1 MKISILDLDNN
12 NIFSLLS
19 ACKKIGY
26 NSNVITKN
34 DISKE
39 KIKKTDI
46 MILPGVGNFSY
57 TMKKIKRYGFDDLL
71 YEYALQQKKKLIG
84 ICLGMQLFF
93 DESEETTRTKGL
105 QLIEGKVYKLKNLPK
120 VNFPNIG
127 WNKIKVLKKNLKF
140 FNNKYFYFV
149 HGYHCVPKKKEIITS
164 NFNYGDYKICAS
176 FQKENLIGIQF
187 HPEKSG
193 KEGLMYLKTLLENT

>member
-71 YEYALQQKKKLIG
+71 YEYALQQKKKVNRN
-84 ICLGMQLFF
+84 LFRHAIVF
-93 DESEETTRTKGL
+93 
-105 QLIEGKVYKLKNLPK
+105 
-120 VNFPNIG
+120 
-127 WNKIKVLKKNLKF
+127 
-140 FNNKYFYFV
+140 
-149 HGYHCVPKKKEIITS
+149 
-164 NFNYGDYKICAS
+164 
-176 FQKENLIGIQF
+176 
-187 HPEKSG
+187 
-193 KEGLMYLKTLLENT
+193 